1 MNIYV
6 VLLLIRTKGGEYELD
21 LYISRKHDELLAST
35 LEAGSYK
42 KTTSLAIVDGFIVD
56 INEEQVMFSFSYD
69 VSLYDICTYLWSI
82 IFL

>member
-1 MNIYV
+1 

-21 LYISRKHDELLAST
+21 FYISRKHDELLAST

>member
-1 MNIYV
+1 

-21 LYISRKHDELLAST
+21 FYISRKYDELLAST

-82 IFL
+82 MFL